1 MSYHLLTKL
10 SRDFCTL
17 FECAAYYDVVIR
29 VGMGENVKDFQ
40 AHSLILRARSSY
52 FRGCL
57 SGDKLKPEYD
67 KIIVNKSNI
76 TSAVFEVILRYL
88 YSGKVDF
95 MNCDGRQTLDLL
107 YAAEELGL
115 AEILECIQRHIT
127 QHQTEWMDR
136 NFIEHHRKIFRND
149 NFKTLQVYYMNKIA
163 TSPTSIF
170 DTFDNFNPEILSSL
184 DECGCIKLD
193 EAIWGYIVN
202 WAKLQIPRLGNRVS
216 GWAKNDWDEFK
227 LTLSQCIPWKGVLSL
242 NWNEFHDLLVP
253 CEPFLPSDEF
263 EYALKQQLKKA
274 CGSSVKIS
282 SPISIQFNDTI
293 INICH
298 ATLISSWI
306 DHREEKPYRPVEI
319 PYEFKLIVRGSLH
332 GFLPDIFYERCEG
345 VQRTVVVFKMSKT
358 NALYGGF
365 NPLDWKYDRTTKDSF
380 IFNFD
385 EDKAEI
391 TRLNTFAI
399 HKKPG
404 YGPCFG
410 TKDLLSFP
418 QGKRS
423 ILWKTND
430 HSDSLTVLN
439 YEVFQIVEK
448 PRRSNLGSTSHQSN
462 GISHKKR

>member
-298 ATLISSWI
+298 ATLIS
-306 DHREEKPYRPVEI
+306 
-319 PYEFKLIVRGSLH
+319 
-332 GFLPDIFYERCEG
+332 
-345 VQRTVVVFKMSKT
+345 
-358 NALYGGF
+358 N
-365 NPLDWKYDRTTKDSF
+365 
-380 IFNFD
+380 
-385 EDKAEI
+385 KAEI

-462 GISHKKR
+462 GISHKK